1 MKVLSKVLC
10 GLAMVLGVN
19 GLFAQENKV
28 QLTEK
33 VSIVFPEKPATRDMQ
48 GVATLHTLRLAD
60 SSANFNVIVTNLEK
74 SNGLTADVLEAA
86 KLEPAFWEQAET
98 AFIASLGA
106 DAKLV
111 SKEMKQVGNQEAL
124 SMQVTSERNG
134 KKTLFTVYIL
144 TEGVFSI
151 NVVYTNRS
159 GQASETLR
167 DNFFKSLAIKE

>member
-33 VSIVFPEKPATRDMQ
+33 LSIVFPEKPATRDMQ

-74 SNGLTADVLEAA
+74 NNGLTAEVLEAA

-151 NVVYTNRS
+151 NVIYANRS

-167 DNFFKSLAIKE
+167 DNFFKSLTIK

>member
-1 MKVLSKVLC
+1 
-10 GLAMVLGVN
+10 
-19 GLFAQENKV
+19 
-28 QLTEK
+28 
-33 VSIVFPEKPATRDMQ
+33 Q
-48 GVATLHTLRLAD
+48 GVSTLHTLRLAD

-111 SKEMKQVGNQEAL
+111 SKEMKQVGTQEAL
-124 SMQVTSERNG
+124 SMVVTADRNG
-134 KKTLFTVYIL
+134 KKSLFTVYIL

-151 NVVYTNRS
+151 NVIYTNRTP
-159 GQASETLR
+159 QASESLR
-167 DNFFKSLAIKE
+167 DNFFKSLTIKE